1 VDTGQRRPSR
11 LDPVDGIYL
20 LALTAGEMRV
30 FIGDIEVARVPGPWT
45 AAMLPQLAHT
55 QSADTL
61 LLCHPEMGPHR
72 VTRTGHASWTVKPW
86 DFVREPFYRFLP
98 SAVLTPSGTSGAITL
113 TASEPLFQALHAA
126 GTRFRIGGKRVIVTA
141 VASPMQA
148 SATVEDAPLDSAA
161 PTLDWDESAFS
172 WARGWP
178 VCLCFHQDRLVIGG
192 SRDLPNRLWLSRTG
206 DLFNFDLG
214 TGLDDQAIEFGLVS
228 DQVNAIRGVFSGG
241 HLQVFTSGAE
251 WMVSGTPLTP
261 ASIQLH
267 GRPAS
272 ARRSPA

>member
-1 VDTGQRRPSR
+1 
-11 LDPVDGIYL
+11 
-20 LALTAGEMRV
+20 M
-30 FIGDIEVARVPGPWT
+30 
-45 AAMLPQLAHT
+45 
-55 QSADTL
+55 
-61 LLCHPEMGPHR
+61 
-72 VTRTGHASWTVKPW
+72 
-86 DFVREPFYRFLP
+86 
-98 SAVLTPSGTSGAITL
+98 
-113 TASEPLFQALHAA
+113 
-126 GTRFRIGGKRVIVTA
+126 
-141 VASPMQA
+141 
-148 SATVEDAPLDSAA
+148 
-161 PTLDWDESAFS
+161 
-172 WARGWP
+172 
-178 VCLCFHQDRLVIGG
+178 IGG